1 MRLTTALGSLL
12 FLAAACS
19 TEATPERDAAARPDA
34 PPDAEDPVDASLV
47 DTAVADAAE
56 AGAPSIPRWLLT
68 VENSGV
74 DNEVHRLL
82 RVGVATS
89 DYGMTREICAN
100 ITLPT
105 TVPASNII
113 SSLTFNQGRLLA
125 SGRGVEN
132 GDTMFEIDPCTCT
145 ATVVGPYGY
154 SSVPGITSIGV
165 DMFGIT
171 TAADL
176 VIGIN
181 PMTAMGTSLGMLP
194 GDWGTAGLSW
204 SGPMRNS
211 LLGISGADDTLV
223 EFNPATGAVVG
234 RPTTLDYDFGS
245 VGMEYHPGMRTIYAC
260 SGEGNLLEV
269 NAATGRV
276 TVGPMISVGCNN
288 LAAPFGNVDCVL

>member
-1 MRLTTALGSLL
+1 MQTKTALCALGFLL
-12 FLAAACS
+12 AACS
-19 TEATPERDAAARPDA
+19 PEAAPGFDAAGRPDA

-47 DTAVADAAE
+47 DTATADAAE
-56 AGAPSIPRWLLT
+56 AGPPSIPRWLLT

-82 RVGVATS
+82 RVGVAEA
-89 DYGMTREICAN
+89 DYGMTREICPN
-100 ITLPT
+100 IALPT

-154 SSVPGITSIGV
+154 SSVPGITSIGTQ
-165 DMFGIT
+165 MFGIT

-176 VIGIN
+176 VLGIN
-181 PMTAMGTSLGMLP
+181 PATGAGTSLAMLP
-194 GDWGTAGLSW
+194 SDWGTAGLSW
-204 SGPMRNS
+204 SGPTRNS

-223 EFNPATGAVVG
+223 EFNASTGAVVG
-234 RPTTLDYDFGS
+234 APLTLDYDFGS
-245 VGMEYHPGMRTIYAC
+245 VGMEFHPGLNRIFAC

-269 NAATGRV
+269 DATTGHV
-276 TVGPMISVGCNN
+276 TVGSVISVGCNN
-288 LAAPFGNVDCVL
+288 LAAPFGSVDCVL